1 MVIKVCFGIIL
12 ICQILIVLCNVV
24 RIIQWFS
31 NREDN

>member
-24 RIIQWFS
+24 RLIQYFS
-31 NREDN
+31 DKEDN